1 MNRSSTI
8 RLGVAGTVAAAG
20 LVIGGIG
27 LASAADDDQPSDT
40 SSSTASDGS
49 TGSATADDQRGP
61 GRHGRG
67 ARGARGGPGSGPG
80 DLSSLAEALDVNEA
94 DLRSAFQ
101 AARAALTPDTDQRRD
116 SDRSTPPTETER
128 EQRQEQFVT
137 TLAAELDGV
146 SAAQITAAMDEAQ
159 TAHRADRRAELGDR
173 LSEAVA
179 ADDLTAED
187 RSSVLKAFDA
197 GVLRG
202 GR

>member
-49 TGSATADDQRGP
+49 TGSATADDHLGP

-67 ARGARGGPGSGPG
+67 ARGARGGPGGGPG

-101 AARAALTPDTDQRRD
+101 AARAALTPDPDQGRD
-116 SDRSTPPTETER
+116 SDRSTPPTEAER

-146 SAAQITAAMDEAQ
+146 SAAQITAVMDEAQ
-159 TAHRADRRAELGDR
+159 AAHRADRRAELGDR

>member
-40 SSSTASDGS
+40 SSSTASEGS

-67 ARGARGGPGSGPG
+67 ARGARGGPGGGPG

-101 AARAALTPDTDQRRD
+101 AARAALKPDTDQGRD
-116 SDRSTPPTETER
+116 SDRSTPPTEAER